1 MTDPTPAVASLQS
14 QYLTSRAEA
23 AECRSTADRFIA
35 RAAAADQTADSLAA
49 AITSLG
55 GDVPTYPAEPEQEP
69 AEDPPDDVAAA
80 ETA

>member
-14 QYLTSRAEA
+14 QYLTTRAEA
-23 AECRSTADRFIA
+23 AECRSTADRFVA

-55 GDVPTYPAEPEQEP
+55 GEIPTYPAVPAQEP
-69 AEDPPDDVAAA
+69 AEDPPGDATA
-80 ETA
+80 ETD